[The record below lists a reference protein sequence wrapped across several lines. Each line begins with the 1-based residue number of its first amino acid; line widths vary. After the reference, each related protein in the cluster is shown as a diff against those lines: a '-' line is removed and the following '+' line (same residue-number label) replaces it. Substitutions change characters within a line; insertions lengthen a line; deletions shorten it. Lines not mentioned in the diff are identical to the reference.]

1 MHSRYC
7 SNRPEVETL
16 RAAITSSSCLV
27 GCLIPLASPL
37 PAAAAEEPRASAPL
51 TAPSGRMAEPA
62 LAVDPRDPARIAVA
76 ADPYLNPTR
85 IQVTL
90 SSDGGRTW
98 SKPRTVRPPGFAR
111 SFDPGLAFTS
121 DGSLLISGGAARS
134 GPPGCLPGSVIFL
147 ARLSG
152 GRLAYNRVAGPE
164 RGAFLDRPSMAY
176 DGRTGLTALTW
187 TWSRG
192 PKAHCL
198 AEPAE
203 SRTVVAW
210 RRGNGSVE
218 QHPQPRRDPA
228 VFGSSL
234 AITARGQIIAA
245 VTGWRTGRR
254 QDVIMY
260 EIQPG
265 GRTTSTVV
273 RAGRRPPLLPRRD
286 MPLNLFIP
294 ALAIRPDGVRT
305 IGWTEATAGGQRVR
319 IASSTDG
326 REWRTQSGPPAD
338 GLPMAPTTAYDQ
350 DGALLLVQGV
360 FKRDRV
366 DFTLWRQ
373 ERGTWSRVRG
383 LGGAP
388 TDGWKELGQSLGMV
402 VRPDVWAVA
411 VPTGD
416 KRRSRL
422 TVWLDRLE
430 APSPTPG
437 GSGSPPPTGSDKQ
450 SNGGEAP
457 VSFVTPWAALALSL
471 PAALAVLTLWRIR
484 RAHRR
489 FRRPA
494 RHR

>member
-1 MHSRYC
+1 
-7 SNRPEVETL
+7 
-16 RAAITSSSCLV
+16 
-27 GCLIPLASPL
+27 
-37 PAAAAEEPRASAPL
+37 
-51 TAPSGRMAEPA
+51 MAEPA

-111 SFDPGLAFTS
+111 SFDPGLAFAA

-152 GRLAYNRVAGPE
+152 GQLAYSRVAGPE

-176 DGRTGLTALTW
+176 DAGTGLAALSW

-192 PKAHCL
+192 RKAHCR
-198 AEPAE
+198 AEPAA
-203 SRTVVAW
+203 SRTMVAW
-210 RRGNGSVE
+210 RRGNGGFA
-218 QHPQPRRDPA
+218 QRRLPRRDPA

-245 VTGWRTGRR
+245 VAGWRTGRR
-254 QDVIMY
+254 QDVIVY
-260 EIQPG
+260 EIEPG
-265 GRTTSTVV
+265 GRTTSTAV
-273 RAGRRPPLLPRRD
+273 RAGKRPRLLPRRG

-294 ALAIRPDGVRT
+294 ALAVRPDGVRT
-305 IGWTEATAGGQRVR
+305 IGWTEAAAGGQRVR

-338 GLPMAPTTAYDQ
+338 GLPMAPTAAYDQ
-350 DGALLLVQGV
+350 HGALLLVQGV
-360 FKRDRV
+360 FKHDRV

-373 ERGTWSRVRG
+373 GGGAWSRVRG

-402 VRPDVWAVA
+402 VRPDVWAIA

-422 TVWLDRLE
+422 TVWANRVE
-430 APSPTPG
+430 VPSPSPG
-437 GSGSPPPTGSDKQ
+437 GSGSPPPTDPGKQ
-450 SNGGEAP
+450 SDGGEAL
-457 VSFVTPWAALALSL
+457 VSFVTPWRALALSV
-471 PAALAVLTLWRIR
+471 PAVLAVLALWRIR
-484 RAHRR
+484 RVHRR
-489 FRRPA
+489 LRRPG